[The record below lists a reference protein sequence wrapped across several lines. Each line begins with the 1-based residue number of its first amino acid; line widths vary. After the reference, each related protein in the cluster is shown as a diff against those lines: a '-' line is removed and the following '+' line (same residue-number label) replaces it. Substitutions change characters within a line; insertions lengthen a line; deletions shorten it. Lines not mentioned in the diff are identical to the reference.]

1 MPLDE
6 VGALVTHR
14 LMPRGKFKSVVRE
27 GGCEEQ
33 LVDKAVEIGKNA
45 APKSIT
51 SVLTLKDKNLF

>member
-33 LVDKAVEIGKNA
+33 LWSIRLW
-45 APKSIT
+45 KSAKMLHP
-51 SVLTLKDKNLF
+51 SPLPPF